1 MPHDDEV
8 SLSLTL
14 SLAEVFEEIFSVCSN
29 IMGKLNFPA
38 PTYGQDDVI
47 LPLKCTVVSDLW
59 VG

>member
-1 MPHDDEV
+1 MTK